1 MLEHLGHLVQR
12 TPLGKSKCFY
22 CSMLLLLLARHKSL
36 GNISVSQGTP
46 ATMRSS
52 SMRRF
57 IEKTGTSRRSRSG
70 DRTSMT
76 MPSRVK
82 DLKRKTMVLV
92 PTSEDKLN
100 VIFVDEDSQEKNV
113 EQRYLEV
120 HSDDEN

>member
-1 MLEHLGHLVQR
+1 
-12 TPLGKSKCFY
+12 
-22 CSMLLLLLARHKSL
+22 
-36 GNISVSQGTP
+36 
-46 ATMRSS
+46 MRSS

-82 DLKRKTMVLV
+82 DLKRKKMVLV